1 MTPSGPDLG
10 VRKTRGG
17 GAALPQYD
25 LVYIVKPD
33 LDADA
38 TRSAM
43 ERATQRL
50 IEQGAAIEHTDVWG
64 KRRMAYPI
72 QRYREGHYV
81 FVRLSV
87 SGDRIPEIR
96 HGLKVIE
103 DILRTSITV
112 AVGSI
117 APPKPAQPA
126 EAPLEAP
133 VVVAG
138 PQGEPSQSEPPQP
151 ASPEA

>member
-1 MTPSGPDLG
+1 M
-10 VRKTRGG
+10 
-17 GAALPQYD
+17 PQYD

-33 LDADA
+33 LDAE
-38 TRSAM
+38 AM
-43 ERATQRL
+43 SSVIERATQRL

-112 AVGSI
+112 AVGAI
-117 APPKPAQPA
+117 APPKTAQPA
-126 EAPLEAP
+126 AAPSEVP
-133 VVVAG
+133 VVVAT
-138 PQGEPSQSEPPQP
+138 PQPETLQPEPLQPEPSQPEPSQLEPPQP
-151 ASPEA
+151 APPGT

>member
-1 MTPSGPDLG
+1 M
-10 VRKTRGG
+10 
-17 GAALPQYD
+17 PQYD

-33 LDADA
+33 LD
-38 TRSAM
+38 TEAM
-43 ERATQRL
+43 SSVIERATQRL

-72 QRYREGHYV
+72 ERYREGHYV
-81 FVRLSV
+81 FARFSV

-112 AVGSI
+112 AVGAI
-117 APPKPAQPA
+117 APPKTAQPA
-126 EAPLEAP
+126 AVPSEVP

-138 PQGEPSQSEPPQP
+138 PQSETLQSEPSQPEQPQVEPWQPEPPQSAP
-151 ASPEA
+151 PGT